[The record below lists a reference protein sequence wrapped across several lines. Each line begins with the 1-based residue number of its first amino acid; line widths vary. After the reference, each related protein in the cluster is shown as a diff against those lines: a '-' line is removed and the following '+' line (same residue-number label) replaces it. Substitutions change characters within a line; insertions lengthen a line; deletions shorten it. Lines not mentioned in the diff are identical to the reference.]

1 MIQKLIEFDYDIN
14 NKKKEYDKD
23 FDYKI
28 LSWYSFIID
37 NEKIFEIILEK
48 LENSKIKKFLN
59 IDKSIIKSIYS
70 VSILKSFENSFD
82 KKENDITYLD
92 FIDSDMLINN
102 IILNLNKYFIYI
114 EICKNNKKI
123 IKNSNLFSLDNQKDR
138 QYIYKIIRF
147 DLKDIIKAK
156 LVRIK
161 KKTKYLY
168 TIDDIKNKNKIN
180 YISKKEYNIIKIFS
194 NNELN
199 IYQYSNHLS
208 SIEEVFIK
216 NISNE
221 SIDIINLEEFYKN
234 VQEIEIFYDK
244 NFLKDNLNIILEN
257 FNSVNKTN
265 ILIEDIEKN
274 YDEIRNIWRIHFTKN
289 IEISSKIQEKLS
301 NLLRMINMKKIC
313 SMDIDNVRIY
323 LPIKLDFRGRFY
335 YTTNFSPTFNWELRS
350 CIYYGN
356 YQNSNDY
363 IKIENM
369 DKIENILNEIWKNN
383 EQIILKILPNLEK
396 ENKKIKE
403 SAIWIIMSIGKIFTK
418 TNNKKFIIKDEEFFK
433 NGISSLI
440 NDLNIEEIKK
450 KIELNYYK
458 KVLLEINNRIYK
470 KRPIFKDATASVFQH
485 LIKLCGYK
493 NEDSLKFVNV
503 SSNEWC
509 DTYSKIIVM
518 FFSKIKSKELEDDEI
533 NLIFNRDNLKSTIM
547 TEKYAAGEKKCYEY
561 FKKKTE
567 KIVSTYDIKKKK
579 EIRKIFTKFYYFL
592 KKIDFFEYSIDKSK
606 EYFKER
612 NYNFNLKDAKINLLY
627 TKTYTKQWE
636 IKNKNTRI
644 AKKYIIKSNEIDINE
659 TEKGVMANYIH
670 AQDSA
675 FARKL
680 CWIYKV
686 IAIHDCFLIDYLNTT
701 YFIYIANK
709 IFKEK
714 FDENLKSKEIS
725 NELFNLFILV

>member
-1 MIQKLIEFDYDIN
+1 
-14 NKKKEYDKD
+14 
-23 FDYKI
+23 
-28 LSWYSFIID
+28 
-37 NEKIFEIILEK
+37 
-48 LENSKIKKFLN
+48 LN

-274 YDEIRNIWRIHFTKN
+274 YDEIRNI
-289 IEISSKIQEKLS
+289 
-301 NLLRMINMKKIC
+301 
-313 SMDIDNVRIY
+313 
-323 LPIKLDFRGRFY
+323 
-335 YTTNFSPTFNWELRS
+335 
-350 CIYYGN
+350 
-356 YQNSNDY
+356 
-363 IKIENM
+363 
-369 DKIENILNEIWKNN
+369 
-383 EQIILKILPNLEK
+383 
-396 ENKKIKE
+396 
-403 SAIWIIMSIGKIFTK
+403 
-418 TNNKKFIIKDEEFFK
+418 
-433 NGISSLI
+433 
-440 NDLNIEEIKK
+440 
-450 KIELNYYK
+450 
-458 KVLLEINNRIYK
+458 
-470 KRPIFKDATASVFQH
+470 
-485 LIKLCGYK
+485 
-493 NEDSLKFVNV
+493 
-503 SSNEWC
+503 
-509 DTYSKIIVM
+509 
-518 FFSKIKSKELEDDEI
+518 
-533 NLIFNRDNLKSTIM
+533 
-547 TEKYAAGEKKCYEY
+547 
-561 FKKKTE
+561 
-567 KIVSTYDIKKKK
+567 
-579 EIRKIFTKFYYFL
+579 
-592 KKIDFFEYSIDKSK
+592 
-606 EYFKER
+606 
-612 NYNFNLKDAKINLLY
+612 
-627 TKTYTKQWE
+627 
-636 IKNKNTRI
+636 
-644 AKKYIIKSNEIDINE
+644 
-659 TEKGVMANYIH
+659 
-670 AQDSA
+670 
-675 FARKL
+675 
-680 CWIYKV
+680 
-686 IAIHDCFLIDYLNTT
+686 
-701 YFIYIANK
+701 
-709 IFKEK
+709 
-714 FDENLKSKEIS
+714 
-725 NELFNLFILV
+725 